1 MVVPL
6 VHALSWVLICNTL
19 EQLRPILAML
29 WLCVSVLES
38 NCHSVSV
45 PTNEHS
51 TSALQQGRRGLPSSE
66 RSITALERSLSCLS
80 LQVIVVSGETGC
92 GKTTQV
98 PQFILEESIAAGA
111 GSCTSIVCTQPRR
124 ISAVS
129 IAQRVATERGETVG
143 RTVGY
148 SIRLESKASEATRL
162 LFCTTGRRLPLCLA
176 GGSAP
181 CSAHGRLCSAHGR
194 VCSLNAIPNSWHSC
208 DFHGSQ

>member
-1 MVVPL
+1 M
-6 VHALSWVLICNTL
+6 
-19 EQLRPILAML
+19 
-29 WLCVSVLES
+29 
-38 NCHSVSV
+38 
-45 PTNEHS
+45 
-51 TSALQQGRRGLPSSE
+51 
-66 RSITALERSLSCLS
+66 
-80 LQVIVVSGETGC
+80 VSGETGC

-162 LFCTTGRRLPLCLA
+162 LFCTTGTPPFMP
-176 GGSAP
+176 GW
-181 CSAHGRLCSAHGR
+181 RLCVLLGTWMIVLGAWMIMLGTWMI
-194 VCSLNAIPNSWHSC
+194 VLTEC
-208 DFHGSQ
+208 DTKQLAQL